1 LIQVIGVH
9 QIEPE
14 RKRRRRRTRKV
25 AESDESTGTLTSD
38 ASLDCKPRRRR
49 RANKK
54 KSKNNTQQ
62 QQQNTEVVLSSDEQ
76 AQYVALDCE
85 MVGVGPRGRKSSV
98 AQVTLVGWNGEVI
111 FDAYVKQDEEVTD
124 YRTFVSGIT
133 EADLETAELTFSQ
146 CQAQVQELLEGKVL
160 IGHALKNDLI
170 ALEITHPWSMTR
182 DTGKYEPFMQ
192 VRFND
197 GVFWPRKLKDL
208 VKERL
213 ERDIQIAGKPHSA
226 FEDAMAALDLYRTVR
241 RKWEKA
247 MDYKIKKTEE
257 IRMLKEN
264 KPQAE

>member
-1 LIQVIGVH
+1 LSQVIDVH

-14 RKRRRRRTRKV
+14 RKRRRRRTKKV

-38 ASLDCKPRRRR
+38 ASLECKPRRRR
-49 RANKK
+49 RAHKK
-54 KSKNNTQQ
+54 KNKNNTQQ

-76 AQYVALDCE
+76 ARYVALDCE
-85 MVGVGPRGRKSSV
+85 MVGVGLRGRRSSV

-111 FDAYVKQDEEVTD
+111 FDEHVKQDEEVTD

-133 EADLETAELTFSQ
+133 ETDLETAEWTFSQ
-146 CQAQVQELLEGKVL
+146 CRGQVQELLNGKVL
-160 IGHALKNDLI
+160 IGHALKNDLK
-170 ALEITHPWSMTR
+170 ALEISHPWFMTR
-182 DTGKYEPFMQ
+182 DTGKYGPFMQ

-197 GVFWPRKLKDL
+197 GVLWPRKLKDL
-208 VKERL
+208 VKEKL
-213 ERDIQIAGKPHSA
+213 ERDVQIAGKPHSA